1 MNMQFIPSFSQETYA
16 PRFTDFSVDTSEI
29 HPLENNEVGFRL
41 VLTGSTLGTVYLDAV
56 VTASDAKSS
65 TICNHTID
73 PQNDYLVDLDSL
85 QVNTEMLC
93 TVNDS
98 GNVVTADGDQFKLTQ
113 EQADAINTYLEDFSE
128 LMFEKSIEYAY

>member
-1 MNMQFIPSFSQETYA
+1 MLMLIAMRLKKLTWFWGANNMNMQFIPSLSQETYA

-56 VTASDAKSS
+56 VTANDAKSS

-73 PQNDYLVDLDSL
+73 PQNDFSVDLDSL

-98 GNVVTADGDQFKLTQ
+98 GNIT
-113 EQADAINTYLEDFSE
+113 FSNGV
-128 LMFEKSIEYAY
+128 LYIKFRV